1 MAKFNGVYVV
11 MITPFT
17 KERKVNYTGMK
28 ENIEW
33 WIKNGIHGIIPLGS
47 SGEFAS
53 LEDDEK
59 KKITEIVV
67 ETVNNRIPVIVG
79 ATAETTEKAVYYASQ
94 AKQIGANGTLILP
107 PYYFSPDQEEI
118 YKHYKTIAEKVDLP
132 LMLYNNPSSSK
143 VDIQAD
149 TVVKL
154 SRLPNIDYIKESS
167 GDIKRITEIHLYTEN
182 EFTVFCGWEDI
193 VLESLLMGAKGWVCV
208 IANISPSKAVELY
221 ELIIEKKDL
230 NKALIVYKKMLPM
243 LKYLEYKGKTQQ
255 ILKFCLDSIGLC
267 GGYSTNPRMPLKKEE
282 ELLVMEYLRNIK

>member
-1 MAKFNGVYVV
+1 MAL
-11 MITPFT
+11 T
-17 KERKVNYTGMK
+17 KERKVDYAGMK

-132 LMLYNNPSSSK
+132 LMLYNNPSIRERLIKNCARSVLKSSY
-143 VDIQAD
+143 
-149 TVVKL
+149 
-154 SRLPNIDYIKESS
+154 P
-167 GDIKRITEIHLYTEN
+167 
-182 EFTVFCGWEDI
+182 
-193 VLESLLMGAKGWVCV
+193 
-208 IANISPSKAVELY
+208 
-221 ELIIEKKDL
+221 
-230 NKALIVYKKMLPM
+230 
-243 LKYLEYKGKTQQ
+243 
-255 ILKFCLDSIGLC
+255 
-267 GGYSTNPRMPLKKEE
+267 
-282 ELLVMEYLRNIK
+282 